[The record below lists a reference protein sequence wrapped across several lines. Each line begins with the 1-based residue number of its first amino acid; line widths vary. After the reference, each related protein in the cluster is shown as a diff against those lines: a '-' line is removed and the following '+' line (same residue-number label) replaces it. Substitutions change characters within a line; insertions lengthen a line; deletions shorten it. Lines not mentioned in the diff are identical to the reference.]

1 MSSTPATPALR
12 RLNGRLQAC
21 DPCRSRKVACDHT
34 RPVCLRCRKRKQDRH
49 CVYTVSS
56 TTIGSGV
63 AASRSPSVSAPTRAT
78 QILEVDNVPALT
90 PATSRASNLG
100 SPTSARVPS
109 SRTLGYLGYT
119 SYSTVIDETLCILN
133 DLRAENP
140 QSPCMDDCPTA
151 ISSKTLA
158 LGVTVLRH
166 VPLPEDAQRLF
177 RREITVKDF
186 WMRLVAQ
193 HILETLYDEWGRHLG
208 RGRSVSKL
216 EEMARRICVNT
227 AQPIV
232 NRGNGVEWLEQF
244 RGPNLRWETLGLI
257 FYCWDIVDESQKR
270 TLMGTMPSS
279 FKFHASPVQE
289 FITLCLELSQEFSD
303 GNLFTVYLEFK
314 RTVLE
319 SLISGDA
326 SRQTCRYLADTVAS
340 LTFLGM
346 HAEPCPDEPYRPTF
360 YAEASRRVLLSIFT
374 IDKVQLAF
382 TGRPPLLF
390 RKFVTTPMPLDIS
403 DQDLFLDQED
413 LLRKIESSVDSR
425 GWSTS
430 GEFSS
435 STIIRARYMVAQIR
449 EHIAEIALGHD
460 SQISADELH
469 RIKQKQDA
477 VEAEFPTSIRW
488 RQEDMEDTETD
499 VHVLFCRLLLRL
511 DSLQNDFFLY
521 RLLVRTSQGQPDE
534 GCLLATSFRL
544 VSMVLLLW
552 TNMDRFQVMRPDF
565 GWLLMGYGASPGG
578 ILCKCLLKS
587 QTSQIHP
594 GEPEITRS
602 AVIQKLSLLVGFL
615 DWVSPT
621 APNADLCKD
630 CKSVIERVLDQALNF
645 VPGNA
650 PAFEASTNWDFSTQL
665 DFNFD
670 LMDTFDWLRS
680 D

>member
-1 MSSTPATPALR
+1 M
-12 RLNGRLQAC
+12 
-21 DPCRSRKVACDHT
+21 ACDHT

-90 PATSRASNLG
+90 PATSRASNSG

-140 QSPCMDDCPTA
+140 QSPCMDDCPIA

-232 NRGNGVEWLEQF
+232 NKGNGVEWLEQF
-244 RGPNLRWETLGLI
+244 RGPNLRWETLGQSRRPAINAATSLTRVLGLI

-326 SRQTCRYLADTVAS
+326 SMCT
-340 LTFLGM
+340 
-346 HAEPCPDEPYRPTF
+346 
-360 YAEASRRVLLSIFT
+360 
-374 IDKVQLAF
+374 
-382 TGRPPLLF
+382 
-390 RKFVTTPMPLDIS
+390 
-403 DQDLFLDQED
+403 
-413 LLRKIESSVDSR
+413 
-425 GWSTS
+425 
-430 GEFSS
+430 
-435 STIIRARYMVAQIR
+435 
-449 EHIAEIALGHD
+449 
-460 SQISADELH
+460 
-469 RIKQKQDA
+469 
-477 VEAEFPTSIRW
+477 
-488 RQEDMEDTETD
+488 
-499 VHVLFCRLLLRL
+499 
-511 DSLQNDFFLY
+511 
-521 RLLVRTSQGQPDE
+521 
-534 GCLLATSFRL
+534 
-544 VSMVLLLW
+544 
-552 TNMDRFQVMRPDF
+552 
-565 GWLLMGYGASPGG
+565 
-578 ILCKCLLKS
+578 
-587 QTSQIHP
+587 
-594 GEPEITRS
+594 
-602 AVIQKLSLLVGFL
+602 
-615 DWVSPT
+615 
-621 APNADLCKD
+621 
-630 CKSVIERVLDQALNF
+630 
-645 VPGNA
+645 
-650 PAFEASTNWDFSTQL
+650 
-665 DFNFD
+665 
-670 LMDTFDWLRS
+670 
-680 D
+680 